1 MFLEGHLQMAILF
14 VEILKPINIFK
25 PKSSLGGNI

>member
-1 MFLEGHLQMAILF
+1 LQMAILF

-25 PKSSLGGNI
+25 PKSSLGGNIW